1 MSERRKKPAEF
12 GTPLGAQ
19 TSDEGG
25 ESAFSF
31 TLPIEAP
38 VRTAYVASP
47 PALTLLPD
55 TTALGLYTVQAQSGS
70 SLKTQNID
78 AKAVVPPRVF
88 TCP

>member
-19 TSDEGG
+19 TSDDGG

-38 VRTAYVASP
+38 VRTAYVANP
-47 PALTLLPD
+47 PALTLPP
-55 TTALGLYTVQAQSGS
+55 AR
-70 SLKTQNID
+70 LKTQNID
-78 AKAVVPPRVF
+78 AKAVVPPLVF
-88 TCP
+88 TFP